1 MPNYPCTGQLLC
13 AEIIARIRETVT
25 SSSYAVIS
33 PIHTDT
39 CSVEFHLITHP
50 LNHCSRGNRDGYIP
64 ENNYALRPHFDSIY
78 IYNFEFRLFNVISLS
93 TRFFSFSQGKT
104 MEEMRDIHVHVIIGN
119 LIPFNYL

>member
-93 TRFFSFSQGKT
+93 FFQLLSRKNDARNARYTCTCNHWKPNS
-104 MEEMRDIHVHVIIGN
+104 I
-119 LIPFNYL
+119 

>member
-39 CSVEFHLITHP
+39 CSLEFHLITHP
-50 LNHCSRGNRDGYIP
+50 LNHCSRGNRDGYIS
-64 ENNYALRPHFDSIY
+64 ENNYALRPILIIY
-78 IYNFEFRLFNVISLS
+78 IYMISNLVYS
-93 TRFFSFSQGKT
+93 SQ
-104 MEEMRDIHVHVIIGN
+104 RDILEFFLSRKN
-119 LIPFNYL
+119 DS